1 MEVIEGPEE
10 RSSDHRMTKA
20 GTMHTKDEP
29 ESVELLKGAGI
40 IFSGRLVGRA
50 LGFLLHFLF
59 ASFLGPRHYGVFLL
73 SLAFFYFASLVADLG
88 LRSGVL
94 REAAA
99 AEGRGDRDMV
109 KGTILGGALLALGT
123 GVLGAVGLIAMRGWA
138 ASSFNAPDLGW
149 LLLLF
154 ALALPFATVGG
165 IFVSGLQALRRM
177 KALSTLQYVIDP
189 LLRIVTFIGL
199 IFLGWQL
206 FAAGAAH
213 LLASLAVA
221 LFAFL
226 WLSSSFPL
234 FSRPLL
240 AHFHVGPL
248 LAFSLPLLMSNV
260 VGFTLQWA
268 DSLFIGYYMT
278 VREVGIYGA
287 AARVAGLGG
296 IFLMAVSTIFA
307 PKIYALYGRGD
318 LEEVGRLYQ
327 RSTRWVLMCVLPLF
341 FYTVLNAKPLL
352 ALFGPEFV
360 KGSAALIILAAAYL
374 VMTGTGPAG
383 DVVLMSGRSKAILY
397 AAAAS
402 GALGLGLNVYLIP
415 RFGLLGAA
423 VATGLAI
430 ALGNVANVLLAWRFT
445 GLQPYTKAIAK
456 PIVIAA
462 CVAGLHV
469 AVGLIVGGEPIPQLV
484 WGAVIWLM
492 YPLLLFRLGLET
504 EDVEVWRLVKQ
515 SKWRMETPSFTSG
528 R

>member
-1 MEVIEGPEE
+1 
-10 RSSDHRMTKA
+10 
-20 GTMHTKDEP
+20 
-29 ESVELLKGAGI
+29 
-40 IFSGRLVGRA
+40 
-50 LGFLLHFLF
+50 
-59 ASFLGPRHYGVFLL
+59 
-73 SLAFFYFASLVADLG
+73 
-88 LRSGVL
+88 
-94 REAAA
+94 
-99 AEGRGDRDMV
+99 
-109 KGTILGGALLALGT
+109 
-123 GVLGAVGLIAMRGWA
+123 
-138 ASSFNAPDLGW
+138 
-149 LLLLF
+149 
-154 ALALPFATVGG
+154 
-165 IFVSGLQALRRM
+165 
-177 KALSTLQYVIDP
+177 
-189 LLRIVTFIGL
+189 
-199 IFLGWQL
+199 
-206 FAAGAAH
+206 
-213 LLASLAVA
+213 
-221 LFAFL
+221 
-226 WLSSSFPL
+226 
-234 FSRPLL
+234 
-240 AHFHVGPL
+240 
-248 LAFSLPLLMSNV
+248 
-260 VGFTLQWA
+260 
-268 DSLFIGYYMT
+268 
-278 VREVGIYGA
+278 
-287 AARVAGLGG
+287 
-296 IFLMAVSTIFA
+296 MAVSTIFA

-515 SKWRMETPSFTSG
+515 SKWRMETPSLTSG